1 MIIKIK
7 KLLFC
12 ALIILFT
19 IIFTPVSFAAVSLPW
34 STTYNCAD
42 WAQAD
47 LYAVAGQP
55 WVASPLNCDG
65 VVDYGGWL
73 TSNGSKEQ
81 VTLAA
86 NNPGGG
92 GGKGQRHWLG
102 DGQTVNS
109 GGTKIEFS
117 SQSEFWMRWYMRFEQ
132 GFQWANPAGY
142 KILYFNV
149 GEQGSITPLFYGYNK
164 LALPSG
170 ASGSYCA
177 STGVNCYSADG
188 TGWDAIM
195 ANGIPYIVAG
205 TYIRATG
212 VPTYFVP
219 CTSSCA
225 THKSSDGQWH
235 SYEIHLKLNTPGQ
248 TDGISEFW
256 IDGVKKLT
264 NTDVNFIR
272 TTGWTFVVIGSNAQ
286 YPYNGRDMY
295 VDYDDI
301 AVSTTGYIGPIAS
314 GIVTDTTPPSAPMGL
329 VVQ

>member
-132 GFQWANPAGY
+132 GFQWANLVAY
-142 KILYFNV
+142 KMLYINV
-149 GEQGSITPLFYGYNK
+149 GGQGAITPGWMSYNK
-164 LALPSG
+164 LYMGMLG
-170 ASGSYCA
+170 NCG
-177 STGVNCYSADG
+177 GDVNCTSIDG

-195 ANGIPYIVAG
+195 ANGIPYIQAG

-235 SYEIHLKLNTPGQ
+235 SYEVHFKLNIPGQ
-248 TDGISEFW
+248 SNGVAEFW
-256 IDGVKKLT
+256 IDGIKKT
-264 NTDVNFIR
+264 SYANANFG
-272 TTGWTFVVIGSNAQ
+272 TATGWTLVVIGSNAQ

-301 AVSTTGYIGPIAS
+301 AISTTGYIGPISGGSAS
-314 GIVTDTTPPSAPMGL
+314 DTTPPSAPSG
-329 VVQ
+329 VAVN